1 MSVGFIE
8 FLNFSRR
15 SRRIPLANKKSWI
28 QYPKLRKDAFSLIEV
43 INRTG
48 QQGERVRQSPL
59 IDTKTSESDPAIR
72 RKPMTCFR
80 SFLGCLSALLFSS
93 LLSVQGAHAAD
104 KLTFVTDFGYLGRH
118 AYYFVALDK
127 GYYKDAGLDVDIVR
141 GQGSADAVK
150 QVAAGTAQIGF
161 ADAAS
166 VILGRANDGVPV
178 KLVAEVYAKPPH
190 AIFTLE
196 GSGITKPKDLE
207 GKSIADSASSSLP
220 KMFPAYA
227 KAAGIDE
234 KKVKWL
240 FVTSDAIAATL
251 ALGRADAV
259 TYYTISEALMQKAV
273 APKKL
278 VIMKFSDVG
287 MDFYSNGI
295 IASDEVIKS
304 KPEMVRRFVQATL
317 HGLKDAIA
325 DPEAAA
331 KILNKYQRQIDVEI
345 GTAEMKVI
353 STLVQT
359 PPEPL
364 GAVDKARMQ
373 RTIDLVAG
381 SFDLKKP
388 VSIDDVFAD
397 GFVAK

>member
-1 MSVGFIE
+1 VAEPFKSAHQD
-8 FLNFSRR
+8 
-15 SRRIPLANKKSWI
+15 LAAKWR
-28 QYPKLRKDAFSLIEV
+28 KLVARHRA
-43 INRTG
+43 
-48 QQGERVRQSPL
+48 
-59 IDTKTSESDPAIR
+59 
-72 RKPMTCFR
+72 
-80 SFLGCLSALLFSS
+80 FLGCLSAF
-93 LLSVQGAHAAD
+93 LLSASLSTQGAQAAD

-161 ADAAS
+161 ADVAS

-190 AIFTLE
+190 AVFTME
-196 GSGITKPKDLE
+196 GSAITKPKDLE
-207 GKSIADSASSSLP
+207 GRTIADSASSSLP

-227 KAAGIDE
+227 KAAGIDAS
-234 KKVKWL
+234 KVKWV
-240 FVTSDAIAATL
+240 FVTSDAIAAAL

-278 VIMKFSDVG
+278 AIMRFSDVG

-295 IASDEVIKS
+295 IANDEVIKS
-304 KPEMVRRFVQATL
+304 KPDMVRRFVRATL

-331 KILNKYQRQIDVEI
+331 KILNKYQRQIDVDV

-353 STLVQT
+353 SSLVQT

-364 GAVDKARMQ
+364 GSVDKARMQ

-381 SFDLKKP
+381 SFDLKKT
-388 VSIDDVFAD
+388 VTIDDVFAD
-397 GFVAK
+397 GFVTK

>member
-1 MSVGFIE
+1 MTVDFIE
-8 FLNFSRR
+8 VLEIRRFLCRKR
-15 SRRIPLANKKSWI
+15 LANRKNWI
-28 QYPKLRKDAFSLIEV
+28 QYPEIRKDMFLLTEV
-43 INRTG
+43 SNRTG
-48 QQGERVRQSPL
+48 QRGRTAQQVLRAKAETER
-59 IDTKTSESDPAIR
+59 DPATW
-72 RKPMTCFR
+72 RKPMISSR
-80 SFLGCLSALLFSS
+80 SFLGGLSALLLST
-93 LLSVQGAHAAD
+93 LLFAQGAHAAD
-104 KLTFVTDFGYLGRH
+104 KVTFVTDFGYLGRH

-127 GYYKDAGLDVDIVR
+127 GYYKNAGLEVDIVR

-166 VILGRANDGVPV
+166 VILARANDGVPV

-190 AIFTLE
+190 AVFTLE

-234 KKVKWL
+234 KKVKWI

-259 TYYTISEALMQKAV
+259 TYYSISEALMQKAV

-295 IASDEVIKS
+295 IASDDIIKS
-304 KPEMVRRFVQATL
+304 KPDVVRRFVQATL

-331 KILNKYQRQIDVEI
+331 KILNKYQRQIDVDV
-345 GTAEMKVI
+345 GASEMKVI

-373 RTIDLVAG
+373 RTLDLVAG

-397 GFVAK
+397 GFVTK